1 MTHHRDTEK
10 IIRRL
15 RRFRFEVIDL
25 RETKRPFPFP
35 VLRYVVFLVADEVS
49 FVQVWIHN
57 HC

>member
-10 IIRRL
+10 IIRK
-15 RRFRFEVIDL
+15 FRFEVIDL
-25 RETKRPFPFP
+25 RETKRPFAFT
-35 VLRYVVFLVADEVS
+35 VLRYVVYPVADEVS